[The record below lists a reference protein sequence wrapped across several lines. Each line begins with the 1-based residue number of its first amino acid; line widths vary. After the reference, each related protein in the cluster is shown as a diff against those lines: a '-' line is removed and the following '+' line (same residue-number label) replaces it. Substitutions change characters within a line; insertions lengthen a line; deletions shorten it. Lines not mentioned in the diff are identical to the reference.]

1 MNVSRPIR
9 VFCVDDNRLL
19 TEALRSRISIHPDLE
34 WAGASHGGSSIS
46 EILRRAKPDVV
57 LMDIDM
63 PGVDTFVAVESL
75 AREAPGVRAVMF
87 SGYVLPHFIT
97 RAIDCGAWGYLSKN
111 DDVVN
116 LISAI
121 RRVGQGE
128 IAFSRDVEIVY
139 RRAIA

>member
-1 MNVSRPIR
+1 MNAARPIR
-9 VFCVDDNRLL
+9 VFCVDDNKLL
-19 TEALRSRISIHPDLE
+19 IEALRSRISTQPDLA
-34 WAGASHGGSSIS
+34 WAGASHVAAFLSA
-46 EILRRAKPDVV
+46 ILRDAKPDVV

-75 AREAPGVRAVMF
+75 AREAPSVRAVMF

-111 DDVVN
+111 DDVAN

-128 IAFSRDVEIVY
+128 IAFSPDVEMVY
-139 RRAIA
+139 QRAIG